1 MNVTETGAILLDR
14 YQVRKSK
21 KQKTAFLDF
30 MKERYPQAVVE
41 EGGVLHNRN
50 LVIGDVDHARFLL
63 TAHYDTCAQ
72 LPFPNFITPK
82 NIPLYLAY
90 NILICIPFFLV
101 GMLCRYLAGWITD
114 SDWLRYWASLIGFIA
129 SFDLLFFGKANR
141 HTVNDNTSGVLTLI
155 EAYEA
160 MTQQE
165 REQVAL
171 VFFDNEENGLLG
183 SMYFAR
189 VHRQMMRNK
198 LLLNFDCVS
207 DGDELMLV
215 MQKGAL
221 QWEDELRAAFLPD
234 EGKNVRL
241 EKSSNTLYPSDQ
253 SNFDCGVGFA
263 ALKMKKGAGLYLDRI
278 HTHRD
283 TVLDERNIAC
293 LVKGIQRMIQNMHE

>member
-1 MNVTETGAILLDR
+1 MNVTETGEILLKR

-41 EGGVLHNRN
+41 EGGMLHNCN

-90 NILICIPFFLV
+90 NVLICIPFFLV
-101 GMLCRYLAGWITD
+101 GMLCRYLVGWITD
-114 SDWLRYWASLIGFIA
+114 SDWLRYWAFLIGFIA

-141 HTVNDNTSGVLTLI
+141 HTINDNTSGVLTLI

-183 SMYFAR
+183 SMHFAK
-189 VHRQMMRNK
+189 VHRQAMKNK

-221 QWEDELRAAFLPD
+221 QWEDELCTAFLPD
-234 EGKNVRL
+234 EEKNVCL
-241 EKSSNTLYPSDQ
+241 ERSSNTLYPSDQ
-253 SNFDCGVGFA
+253 SNFSCGVGFA
-263 ALKMKKGAGLYLDRI
+263 ALKMKKGVGLYLDRI